1 MQRVGWVGGVKQ
13 EAKGGQASHQKA
25 RAHQIFQPTTDV
37 RVKKRGCENR
47 SNIYRL
53 LSPNEIIPMHKFKE
67 KYAYSMYYSTC
78 DDTIKDTM
86 PSLQKDGT
94 DLKMAPH
101 YLQDMS
107 MLLARILWK
116 P

>member
-13 EAKGGQASHQKA
+13 EAKGGQA
-25 RAHQIFQPTTDV
+25 I
-37 RVKKRGCENR
+37 KKREPSR
-47 SNIYRL
+47 SFNQRQTCVSRREVAKIDQIYRL

>member
-1 MQRVGWVGGVKQ
+1 
-13 EAKGGQASHQKA
+13 
-25 RAHQIFQPTTDV
+25 
-37 RVKKRGCENR
+37 
-47 SNIYRL
+47 
-53 LSPNEIIPMHKFKE
+53 MHKFKE

>member
-47 SNIYRL
+47 SNI
-53 LSPNEIIPMHKFKE
+53 
-67 KYAYSMYYSTC
+67 
-78 DDTIKDTM
+78 
-86 PSLQKDGT
+86 
-94 DLKMAPH
+94 
-101 YLQDMS
+101 
-107 MLLARILWK
+107 
-116 P
+116 